1 MKPMANSQLRHATG
15 GWTAIPNTIME
26 MLGRGEL
33 SKNGF
38 ILYCYLSYRVH
49 NGRQVAFPSYARI
62 MADTGMSRAVVAA
75 TLKELIGSDLLI
87 ARRRGSLSNEYTV
100 NIPIRHSD
108 ETEPEDEEYKFATT
122 EARNSTPEPQKFGSC
137 TSEVQ
142 KLNTT
147 NKEYTNKEYTN
158 KRASSAE
165 KLAKYSIAG
174 NEQNQENENRV
185 SGEVAPGDKET
196 PGERS
201 EVQPQIPS
209 GKGAKKAIARGKTSQ
224 ESIDGLSPPGE
235 VCLGREDKPQKPGKD
250 LESLSTGATRSTVEQ
265 QNAVRK
271 RLEEKFSSLTALP
284 APTGQAA
291 RSGQAAARWWKPLR
305 NIAEAAGWD
314 ADLAEQAM
322 TEAFR
327 RMTANDMDISAP
339 QSIEKCTLAAI
350 SRLCTR
356 LSLLEGMATPKRI
369 VVLDTRGGRDEGER
383 RYPR

>member
-1 MKPMANSQLRHATG
+1 
-15 GWTAIPNTIME
+15 
-26 MLGRGEL
+26 
-33 SKNGF
+33 
-38 ILYCYLSYRVH
+38 
-49 NGRQVAFPSYARI
+49 
-62 MADTGMSRAVVAA
+62 
-75 TLKELIGSDLLI
+75 
-87 ARRRGSLSNEYTV
+87 
-100 NIPIRHSD
+100 
-108 ETEPEDEEYKFATT
+108 
-122 EARNSTPEPQKFGSC
+122 
-137 TSEVQ
+137 
-142 KLNTT
+142 
-147 NKEYTNKEYTN
+147 
-158 KRASSAE
+158 
-165 KLAKYSIAG
+165 
-174 NEQNQENENRV
+174 
-185 SGEVAPGDKET
+185 
-196 PGERS
+196 
-201 EVQPQIPS
+201 
-209 GKGAKKAIARGKTSQ
+209 
-224 ESIDGLSPPGE
+224 
-235 VCLGREDKPQKPGKD
+235 
-250 LESLSTGATRSTVEQ
+250 VEQ

>member
-1 MKPMANSQLRHATG
+1 MANNQLRHAT

-38 ILYCYLSYRVH
+38 VLYCYLSYRVH
-49 NGRQVAFPSYARI
+49 NGRQVAFPSYDRI

-75 TLKELIGSDLLI
+75 TLKELIGSGLLI

-100 NIPIRHSD
+100 NVPIRHSD
-108 ETEPEDEEYKFATT
+108 ETEDEEYKFAT
-122 EARNSTPEPQKFGSC
+122 EARSSTPEPQKFRIC

-142 KLNTT
+142 KLNST
-147 NKEYTNKEYTN
+147 NKEYTNNEYTN

-165 KLAKYSIAG
+165 KLTKYSIAG

-185 SGEVAPGDKET
+185 SGEVAPGEKKP

-201 EVQPQIPS
+201 EAQIPS

-235 VCLGREDKPQKPGKD
+235 VCLGREDKPQKPDKD
-250 LESLSTGATRSTVEQ
+250 LERLSTGATRSTVEQ

-271 RLEEKFSSLTALP
+271 RLEEKFSQLTALP

-291 RSGQAAARWWKPLR
+291 RSGQAAARWWRPLR

-314 ADLAEQAM
+314 VSLAERAM
-322 TEAFR
+322 TEAFQ

-339 QSIEKCTLAAI
+339 QSLEKSTLAAI
-350 SRLCTR
+350 SRYRTTVTASPDAA
-356 LSLLEGMATPKRI
+356 SLRPVI
-369 VVLDTRGGRDEGER
+369 VLDTRGGNNGTKKPH
-383 RYPR
+383 Y